1 MEHEPARRT
10 SLIRLAIVV
19 EGRTEEEFV
28 KQVLYGHLINHGVST
43 APIVIGPPGHRGGR
57 VTVNRIATHVQ
68 WLVQNFDAITT
79 LVDFYGFQDRPTDDV
94 DELQSHIDA
103 ACQPVASRP
112 LRPDRV
118 FAYVQRHEFEA
129 LLFSDVSAFRAAPVT
144 SEEAISRLESVRQA
158 YPSPEDIDDGR
169 DTAPSKR
176 IEVALPG
183 YRKPTHGIAVAADVG
198 IDAMKRE
205 CPRFAAWLTR
215 LESLGS
221 GADAI

>member
-1 MEHEPARRT
+1 M
-10 SLIRLAIVV
+10 IRLAIVV

-28 KQVLYGHLINHGVST
+28 KQVLSLHLSDHGVST
-43 APIVIGPPGHRGGR
+43 APIIIGPPGHRGGR
-57 VTVNRIATHVQ
+57 VTVDRIAAHVQ
-68 WLVQNFDAITT
+68 RLVQNFDAITT
-79 LVDFYGFQDRPTDDV
+79 LVDFYGFQDRPTDDI

-112 LRPDRV
+112 LRADRM

-129 LLFSDVSAFRAAPVT
+129 LLFSDVSAFRAAPI
-144 SEEAISRLESVRQA
+144 SSDEAISRLESVRRE
-158 YPSPEDIDDGR
+158 YLSPEDIDDGR

-176 IEVALPG
+176 INVALPG

-205 CPRFAAWLTR
+205 CPRFAQWLAR
-215 LESLGS
+215 LESLAS
-221 GADAI
+221 GADES

>member
-1 MEHEPARRT
+1 M
-10 SLIRLAIVV
+10 IRLAIVV

-28 KQVLYGHLINHGVST
+28 KQVLSVHLGDHSVST
-43 APIVIGPPGHRGGR
+43 VPIVVGPRGHKGGR
-57 VTVNRIATHVQ
+57 VTVNRIAAHVQ
-68 WLVQNFDAITT
+68 KLVQNFDAITT
-79 LVDFYGFQDRPTDDV
+79 LVDFYGFQDRPTDDI
-94 DELQSHIDA
+94 DELQSQIDA

-112 LRPDRV
+112 LRADRM

-129 LLFSDVSAFRAAPVT
+129 LLFSDVNAFRAAPIT
-144 SEEAISRLESVRQA
+144 SEAVISRLESVRQA

-176 IEVALPG
+176 IDAALPG

-215 LESLGS
+215 LESLAS
-221 GADAI
+221 GADES

>member
-1 MEHEPARRT
+1 M
-10 SLIRLAIVV
+10 IRLAIVV

-28 KQVLYGHLINHGVST
+28 KQVLSVHLSDHGVST
-43 APIVIGPPGHRGGR
+43 APIIVGRPGHKGGR
-57 VTVNRIATHVQ
+57 VTVDRIAAHVQ
-68 WLVQNFDAITT
+68 RLVHDFDAVTT
-79 LVDFYGFQDRPTDDV
+79 LVDFYGFRDRPTDDV
-94 DELQSHIDA
+94 DELQSQIDD
-103 ACQPVASRP
+103 ACQTVASQP
-112 LRPDRV
+112 LRADRV

-129 LLFSDVSAFRAAPVT
+129 LLFSDVSAFRATPIT
-144 SEEAISRLESVRQA
+144 SEAAISRLESVRQA

-176 IEVALPG
+176 IDAALPG

-221 GADAI
+221 GADAS